1 MIKQDCSI
9 LESSLP
15 HCGNVDTEV
24 ANFSSIA
31 TVKPKEYNKRR
42 NWTIAS
48 STFCQASLADKKK
61 ASRFNLQQLK
71 VCNLKTNMDQLVRL
85 LCSCI
90 KDKVMEDA
98 DGDGV
103 PDFMQK
109 SKTNFNAFFLLLS
122 M

>member
-15 HCGNVDTEV
+15 HCGNVDTKV

-31 TVKPKEYNKRR
+31 TVKLKEYNKRR

-48 STFCQASLADKKK
+48 PTFCQEASLAEKKK
-61 ASRFNLQQLK
+61 LAASTFNNRLSK

-109 SKTNFNAFFLLLS
+109 SKTNFNAFF
-122 M
+122 